1 MVKMATPRRCHFDH
15 YRGFLFSDLAL
26 RMLSSEGIGA
36 VPKRRIGFGGDKKK
50 GPTSHSTA
58 LF

>member
-1 MVKMATPRRCHFDH
+1 MATPRRCHFDH